1 MSFSEYVSWLIN
13 SGNRKELNG
22 LTSHMLTNEVTIN
35 FNVFRTRSD
44 NQFQSEWRY
53 CCHTIMDSDKSEEP
67 PCRRVT
73 IVTTLVPE
81 MCQLGPDTQ
90 L

>member
-1 MSFSEYVSWLIN
+1 MSFSEDVSWLVN

-35 FNVFRTRSD
+35 FNVF
-44 NQFQSEWRY
+44 
-53 CCHTIMDSDKSEEP
+53 C
-67 PCRRVT
+67 
-73 IVTTLVPE
+73 TLVE
-81 MCQLGPDTQ
+81 DVIMGNLNGAVVVT